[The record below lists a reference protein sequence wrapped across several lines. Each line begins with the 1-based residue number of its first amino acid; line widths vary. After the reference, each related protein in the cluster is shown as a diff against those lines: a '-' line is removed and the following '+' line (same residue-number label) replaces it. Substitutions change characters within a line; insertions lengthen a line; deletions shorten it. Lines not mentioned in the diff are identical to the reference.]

1 MRGVAFIAGLI
12 IAASLSAVVA
22 SVQQRHREVSRCSLD
37 GSLIDPVYEVEVIQ
51 GDQSARMFCCILNA
65 QIWLERNGSAVS
77 AVWVTDETTG
87 HKIRAEEAYYVA
99 STIVTTPHTGERIHA
114 FSQKADAQ
122 LHARQFDGKL
132 ISNPVGFAQKTPV
145 KLATYR
151 PDSPNPTGTGMPS
164 TQTLFCLASD
174 TVLIKNLN
182 DVGLRQRCSSR
193 LSKGYS
199 NPPDKPPNNFF

>member
-1 MRGVAFIAGLI
+1 MRGVAFITGLI

-22 SVQQRHREVSRCSLD
+22 SVQQRHGASRCSLD

-65 QIWLERNGSAVS
+65 QIWLERNGSEVS

-99 STIVTTPHTGERIHA
+99 STIMTTPHTGNRIHA
-114 FSQKADAQ
+114 FAQKADAQ
-122 LHARQFDGKL
+122 LHARQFEGKL

-151 PDSPNPTGTGMPS
+151 PDSPNPTGTGTPS
-164 TQTLFCLASD
+164 SQTILCLASD
-174 TVLIKNLN
+174 TVPIRNLN
-182 DVGLRQRCSSR
+182 DVGVCQRCSSR

-199 NPPDKPPNNFF
+199 NPPDKPPNTFF